1 MFLSMKHLDLF
12 SGIGGFALAARWMGW
27 ETVQF
32 VEIDEFCQKVLKKN
46 FPNVP
51 IFGDI
56 TQFDGT
62 KYKGT
67 IDILTGGFPCQPF
80 SVAGKR
86 KGIEDDRYFWPEM
99 LRTIREIQ
107 PRYIVAENVSGLVNW
122 NWGMVFNKV
131 QADLEAQG
139 YEVLPFLLP
148 ACAVNAYHRRDRI
161 WIIAHSGG
169 RRLQTCNSEF
179 RQINGI
185 PKTTSIEFAR
195 NPSPQWDKRKRSSGM
210 LRRNY
215 GIPQDMDGITFSKWR
230 KGSIKGFGN
239 AIVPQ
244 VALEIFKAI
253 EKHNK

>member
-1 MFLSMKHLDLF
+1 MKHLDLF

-67 IDILTGGFPCQPF
+67 IDIISGGFPCQPF
-80 SVAGKR
+80 SVAGQR
-86 KGIEDDRYFWPEM
+86 KGKGDDRYLWEEM
-99 LRTIREIQ
+99 LRVIAKVKPT
-107 PRYIVAENVSGLVNW
+107 YVVCENVTGIISLAVDT
-122 NWGMVFNKV
+122 VLS
-131 QADLEAQG
+131 DLEAQN
-139 YEVLPFLLP
+139 YTTETFILP
-148 ACAVNAYHRRDRI
+148 ACAVNANHRRDRV
-161 WIIAHSGG
+161 WILAYSEC

-185 PKTTSIEFAR
+185 SKTTSIGFAR
-195 NPSPQWDKRKRSSGM
+195 NPSPQWNKRKRSSGM
-210 LRRNY
+210 LCRNY
-215 GIPQDMDGITFSKWR
+215 GIPQDMDGIAFSKWR

-253 EKHNK
+253 EKISK